1 MLFLFTQTSIFGVL
15 LVRRLSQWKTQR
27 HSFERRIRVSNIN
40 GLDEIS
46 TAESNIILQNFW
58 GENGLLTES
67 LASFL
72 IILIVSSL
80 IYLCSRLLTQKSPT
94 SKEKT
99 SMYACGEKVFSK
111 RLLVNVT
118 LYKYLIFFVIID
130 SPALILAFAALA
142 LEMISPFILLI
153 YLGIILAADLLLLG
167 GY

>member
-1 MLFLFTQTSIFGVL
+1 M
-15 LVRRLSQWKTQR
+15 
-27 HSFERRIRVSNIN
+27 
-40 GLDEIS
+40 
-46 TAESNIILQNFW
+46 
-58 GENGLLTES
+58 
-67 LASFL
+67 
-72 IILIVSSL
+72 
-80 IYLCSRLLTQKSPT
+80 LTQKS
-94 SKEKT
+94 SASEEKS

-153 YLGIILAADLLLLG
+153 YLVIILAADLLLLG

>member
-1 MLFLFTQTSIFGVL
+1 
-15 LVRRLSQWKTQR
+15 LV
-27 HSFERRIRVSNIN
+27 V
-40 GLDEIS
+40 
-46 TAESNIILQNFW
+46 
-58 GENGLLTES
+58 ES
-67 LASFL
+67 LIAFL

-80 IYLCSRLLTQKSPT
+80 MYFASRLLTQKTPASE
-94 SKEKT
+94 EKR
-99 SMYACGEKVFSK
+99 SMYACGEKAFSK

-142 LEMISPFILLI
+142 LEMISPVILLI